1 MTNMQLAQNVVEQ
14 LLGAGI
20 KEFCL
25 APGARNSPFV
35 LLFDQNPHLKI
46 YNFFDERSA
55 AFFALGRI
63 AATRNPV
70 AVITTS
76 GTAAAELLPAVVEG
90 TYSSLPLIMVTA
102 DRPKKYRGSGA

>member
-1 MTNMQLAQNVVEQ
+1 MTNMQLAQNVIEQ
-14 LLGAGI
+14 LLGAGV

-35 LLFDQNPHLKI
+35 VLFDENPHLKV
-46 YNFFDERSA
+46 YNFFEERSA
-55 AFFALGRI
+55 GYFALGRI
-63 AATRNPV
+63 AATRTPV

-76 GTAAAELLPAVVEG
+76 GTAASELVPAAVEG

-102 DRPKKYRGSGA
+102 DRPKRYRGSG